1 MLSILVAE
9 RNGEFRE
16 QIKNVL
22 QKSYTVFE
30 ADSGIEAIEL
40 CNRETISMFL
50 INSETPFIA
59 EQDFLQRFERMSVR
73 PVLFYGDKIDCT
85 MTENYPFI
93 EFFETTD
100 DVHRILELVD
110 STKYHHFGE
119 SEDPRYF
126 KFQDIEIDYLQRS
139 LSICDQSTKLTPKEY
154 DLLTFLM
161 NHSGEYFTRE
171 DLLVKVWGYDFI
183 GDSRTIDTHIKSL
196 RNKLGCYRTIVVTVW
211 GKGYKIELPQP
222 TISIN

>member
-16 QIKNVL
+16 KIKKVL

-50 INSETPFIA
+50 INCETPFIS
-59 EQDFLQRFERMSVR
+59 EQGFLQRFERMSVR
-73 PVLFYGDKIDCT
+73 PVLFYGDKSDCT
-85 MTENYPFI
+85 MAENYPFI

-100 DVHRILELVD
+100 DVDKILELVD
-110 STKYHHFGE
+110 ATNYHHFGD
-119 SEDPRYF
+119 SDDPRYF
-126 KFQDIEIDYLQRS
+126 KFQDIEIDYLHHNLTIHDES
-139 LSICDQSTKLTPKEY
+139 VKLTPKEY
-154 DLLTFLM
+154 DLLIFLLS
-161 NHSGEYFTRE
+161 HSGKYFTRE
-171 DLLVKVWGYDFI
+171 ELLVKVWGYDFL

-211 GKGYKIELPQP
+211 GKGYKIELPKPASP
-222 TISIN
+222 TN